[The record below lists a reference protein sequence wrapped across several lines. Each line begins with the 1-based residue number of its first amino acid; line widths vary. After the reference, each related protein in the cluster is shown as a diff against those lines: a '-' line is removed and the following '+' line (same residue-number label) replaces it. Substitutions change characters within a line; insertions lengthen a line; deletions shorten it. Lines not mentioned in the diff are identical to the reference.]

1 MRACADR
8 LFYSIRPALSKVLI
22 MLNNNGYFGNFYY
35 KNHCYKQMA
44 NIDSC
49 VIYTQR

>member
-1 MRACADR
+1 MRACADL
-8 LFYSIRPALSKVLI
+8 LFYSIRLALSKVLI
-22 MLNNNGYFGNFYY
+22 MLNNNGYCGNFYY
-35 KNHCYKQMA
+35 RNHYYKQIA